1 MSPQAL
7 KVGVI
12 ACCGEE
18 LPGGTVA
25 RVATRLVLEKIRPDN
40 TVTICL
46 PLFLTGDKNETDFAK
61 VFPTITVD
69 GCDKLCA
76 KNATDKLSGKPTYW
90 INVTDIKKRHPEI
103 TLKSLDKLTD
113 KEMKMAQELAEEIAT
128 KVDLILEKAAHLET
142 VDSQ

>member
-12 ACCGEE
+12 VCCGEE

-25 RVATRLVLEKIRPDN
+25 RVATRLVLEKLRPDE
-40 TVTICL
+40 TVTVCL

-61 VFPTITVD
+61 VYPTITVD

-90 INVTDIKKRHPEI
+90 VEVGDITKKHPEI

-113 KEMKMAQELAEEIAT
+113 EEMKIAQELAEEIAK
-128 KVDLILEKAAHLET
+128 KVDLILKKKPHT
-142 VDSQ
+142 KPRDP